1 MPKSVK
7 EAKDVAANEAQI
19 CIGMCMRLSRRR
31 WLVKWQRCNVLL
43 QQQQQQQAQQH
54 HCIGV
59 AIQNYSQRYKYAT
72 HTTQPVSFERQTVD
86 LSWTYAACVMYVAAP
101 NLQPT
106 WQASTVSVKCT
117 SSSHAVAPP
126 TIVAF
131 VADPF

>member
-1 MPKSVK
+1 M
-7 EAKDVAANEAQI
+7 
-19 CIGMCMRLSRRR
+19 
-31 WLVKWQRCNVLL
+31 LL
-43 QQQQQQQAQQH
+43 QQQQQQAQQH
-54 HCIGV
+54 HCVGV